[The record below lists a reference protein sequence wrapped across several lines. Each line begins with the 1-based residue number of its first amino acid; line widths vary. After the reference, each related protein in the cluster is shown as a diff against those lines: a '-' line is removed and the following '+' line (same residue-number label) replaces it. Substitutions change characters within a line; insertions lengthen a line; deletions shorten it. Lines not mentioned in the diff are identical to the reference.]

1 VFLQQERLV
10 IYDETCVSG
19 GETRK
24 GKNNIATKLVST
36 KERIDQQSGK
46 RKVETANVTKEHITM
61 VAGHTGAG
69 DIAVPIFIVSS
80 KSGLSDLTKQE
91 IENVIPD
98 WTHFGAVN
106 GVKWTKKIVSYSE
119 KGGIT
124 QNNIAGAMIKA
135 FKIMFPDL
143 ANEDGRHMHTYIHTY
158 TQYIYIHYIH
168 TIRIRR

>member
-1 VFLQQERLV
+1 
-10 IYDETCVSG
+10 
-19 GETRK
+19 
-24 GKNNIATKLVST
+24 
-36 KERIDQQSGK
+36 
-46 RKVETANVTKEHITM
+46 M

-106 GVKWTKKIVSYSE
+106 GVKWTKKIVSSSE